1 VDAHNINQNVGLSY
15 SHRDKGIQQIRMRS
29 GIDAARLNP
38 QSEMQDVQ
46 EEQ

>member
-15 SHRDKGIQQIRMRS
+15 SQRDKGIQQIRMRS

-38 QSEMQDVQ
+38 QVQDVQ